1 LAVSLGNL
9 GEKESSTKKIDYR
22 KQAQQVPILC
32 KTGVIG
38 KVNKHGI
45 AMTDPDNYD
54 TYIANTFCD
63 VGMAENESVIS
74 KCIGK

>member
-45 AMTDPDNYD
+45 AMTDPDN
-54 TYIANTFCD
+54 
-63 VGMAENESVIS
+63 
-74 KCIGK
+74 